1 MACTSCSTNRG
12 NSVPLGCNDNGSC
25 GTGGC
30 NKLNVFDWLADM
42 SLPQNQSA
50 FPYAEVR
57 FKNSRKEIY
66 KIADGLKIAV
76 GDAVAVEASPGHD
89 LGVVSMTGELLKL
102 QLKKLRM
109 TEESI
114 QKTVYR
120 KAKPVDIEKWQ
131 KAVDRETSVMMRSRA
146 IAVELKLNMK
156 ISDVEFQGDGNK
168 AIFYYTADD
177 RVDFREMIKIFAEE
191 FKVRIEMKQIGYRQE
206 ASRLGGIGSCGREL
220 CCSTWLRDFRTVN
233 TGAAR
238 YQQLSLNPQKLTG
251 QCGKL
256 KCCLNYELDSY
267 LDALKHIPNTGLHLE
282 DQKGKAVHQKT
293 DIFRK
298 IIWYSY
304 QGDFGNM
311 FPLAA
316 EDVAN
321 IIEMNKKGEKPL
333 SLVNLSIKPEEEKK
347 PDYENVVGQDSLT
360 RFDRTKKKKNKNNK
374 RRNEQR
380 PVAVQTENAPNAAV
394 AKPAVPQNNPNK
406 RPPVPNPNQLRNN
419 KPAVPN
425 PNNQP
430 KRPSNPR
437 PDDKIN

>member
-1 MACTSCSTNRG
+1 
-12 NSVPLGCNDNGSC
+12 
-25 GTGGC
+25 
-30 NKLNVFDWLADM
+30 
-42 SLPQNQSA
+42 
-50 FPYAEVR
+50 
-57 FKNSRKEIY
+57 
-66 KIADGLKIAV
+66 
-76 GDAVAVEASPGHD
+76 
-89 LGVVSMTGELLKL
+89 MTGELLKL

-380 PVAVQTENAPNAAV
+380 PVAVQAENAPNAAV